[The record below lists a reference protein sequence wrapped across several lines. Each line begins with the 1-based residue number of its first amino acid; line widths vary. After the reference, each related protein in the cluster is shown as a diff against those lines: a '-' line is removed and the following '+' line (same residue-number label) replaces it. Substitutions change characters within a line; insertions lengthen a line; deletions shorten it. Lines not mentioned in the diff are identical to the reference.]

1 MDAQCIIIKSPDTDV
16 AVIGL
21 FRAANFPKLLF
32 STSKKEERLLN
43 ITAMRACL
51 GGEFSNTL
59 LGVHA
64 FSGRDTVSCR
74 VRKKTWIKLLTR
86 DTQVLDCFVNFGDSF
101 SFDEAVMAEVEKGVC
116 KLYGC
121 KSASNVNAARHTL
134 FRSSA
139 LIGRQ
144 LPPTR
149 DALRLHIMRAWYQ
162 VTIWKKALEPLDEA
176 PDPTSFGR
184 HKEGDGLIPVWM
196 TDDNLS
202 ENLAALTRCSC
213 KTGCTRSACS
223 CVASGVSCSSLCGC
237 IGCGNVRKTAEQVE
251 EVY

>member
-1 MDAQCIIIKSPDTDV
+1 MLRRRVLKHSTRCSC
-16 AVIGL
+16 L
-21 FRAANFPKLLF
+21 FWARYHELQG
-32 STSKKEERLLN
+32 KE
-43 ITAMRACL
+43 
-51 GGEFSNTL
+51 
-59 LGVHA
+59 
-64 FSGRDTVSCR
+64 
-74 VRKKTWIKLLTR
+74 KTWIKLLTR
-86 DTQVLDCFVNFGDSF
+86 DTQVLDCFVNFGDSI

-223 CVASGVSCSSLCGC
+223 VCSQWSQLLQL
-237 IGCGNVRKTAEQVE
+237 VWLHWMWQR
-251 EVY
+251 